1 MSLPLKLK
9 TVLLLFWGTSVV
21 DSVERSDPTVG
32 VETTLEMKRLDRLR
46 GLFTRTVPSFQLAF
60 VL

>member
-1 MSLPLKLK
+1 MNRMHSSHSLPC
-9 TVLLLFWGTSVV
+9 VV